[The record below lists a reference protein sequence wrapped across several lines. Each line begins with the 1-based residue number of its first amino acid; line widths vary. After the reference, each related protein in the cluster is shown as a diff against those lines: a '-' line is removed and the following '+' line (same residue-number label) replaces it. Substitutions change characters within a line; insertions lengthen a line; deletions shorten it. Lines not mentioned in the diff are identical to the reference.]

1 MNFISK
7 ILVGILSFN
16 LISTGAASAM
26 ECSKITNMQEKHL
39 KIILLGTDFAAKQKL
54 FELFEND
61 SEKEFNKLEKLSKKF
76 SVSNDDE
83 ELKIK
88 NATLNLT
95 ELNNKKIVAHAFY
108 TPNEVFTYE
117 DVCQLA
123 NCDLRGK
130 INEYGMYHSEDFLQ
144 DANIII
150 IFLGKEKSSTE
161 PYFYPSYWEEKA
173 KDQERVLEKINLSNR
188 KNAELILKEISKYSN
203 KVPFKTIIIDPYK
216 ITKGN
221 YKNSDNTSIYYN
233 SVNNLEELS
242 KIIKTELNKLNFD
255 KLSNKAPDLW
265 QIRKYKTGCSTAKEK
280 RDKVFDDMGFFAGT
294 MGRLFTLN
302 LAGSAPSRSMGM
314 NDSLGSHRKEY
325 HLYIC
330 ELITSNDDKMKEL
343 YRKDGILLSKSTSNQ
358 ESCNIF

>member
-16 LISTGAASAM
+16 LISTGAAIAM

-123 NCDLRGK
+123 NCDLKGK
-130 INEYGMYHSEDFLQ
+130 INEYGMYHSGNFLQ

-150 IFLGKEKSSTE
+150 IFLGKEKSSTK

-188 KNAELILKEISKYSN
+188 KNAELILREISKYSN

-265 QIRKYKTGCSTAKEK
+265 QIRKYKTNCSTVKQK
-280 RDKVFDDMGFFAGT
+280 NDKFLQDVNFFARPMAHFMLRT
-294 MGRLFTLN
+294 
-302 LAGSAPSRSMGM
+302 AGVSAPRSNMLD
-314 NDSLGSHRKEY
+314 NSLRSHRREY

-330 ELITSNDDKMKEL
+330 ELVTSNDDKMEEL